1 MKNGCDFMKINRL
14 KVVKAREFTVSQ
26 YQIIAN
32 EYLSALQGAQTVIT
46 INIAVSVGVMAAM
59 ADIISKSADVKS
71 YIIFGILAMI
81 GFITDVASICTIHIT
96 KIQVMFFQKQLNK
109 LEKRHGKYIVH
120 TPHHY
125 MGLYITQVIFV
136 IFGLIFMVSAF
147 GAINKI
153 VILYVMNNI
162 VNYVAIAI
170 LDICIGV
177 VFFVILRFLR
187 WIYKQEEILLCN
199 KIEKEKDDFIN

>member
-1 MKNGCDFMKINRL
+1 M
-14 KVVKAREFTVSQ
+14 
-26 YQIIAN
+26 
-32 EYLSALQGAQTVIT
+32 QGAQTVIT

-81 GFITDVASICTIHIT
+81 GFITDVASICTIYIT
-96 KIQVMFFQKQLNK
+96 KIQVMLFQKQLNK

-120 TPHHY
+120 IPHHY

-136 IFGLIFMVSAF
+136 LFGLIFMVSAF

-153 VILYVMNNI
+153 AILYVINNI

-170 LDICIGV
+170 LDICIGA

-199 KIEKEKDDFIN
+199 KIKKAKDDFIN